1 MHYAATRAAAPTP
14 KAVDQPPDEVAVAAV
29 SLLHQDIG
37 EPPALQALFD
47 PVHVFRHS
55 RPPTIKLRGCHYRG
69 ISRRSRVGA
78 CQFPGATLAGMAFKV
93 NREPEP
99 PLSFGDKDKFEIVNG
114 GVLKIRRANRTNL
127 YISPGMWAS
136 IEEAP
141 SPSAGPSP
149 RVQDD
154 RDA

>member
-1 MHYAATRAAAPTP
+1 VNMGTTTGRGGLMAALATALRRS
-14 KAVDQPPDEVAVAAV
+14 DV
-29 SLLHQDIG
+29 STTQLRTASHEQLD
-37 EPPALQALFD
+37 ALTSLFD

-149 RVQDD
+149 RVQDG

>member
-1 MHYAATRAAAPTP
+1 MYSGIR
-14 KAVDQPPDEVAVAAV
+14 V
-29 SLLHQDIG
+29 LL
-37 EPPALQALFD
+37 
-47 PVHVFRHS
+47 R
-55 RPPTIKLRGCHYRG
+55 IKLRGCHYRG
-69 ISRRSRVGA
+69 ISRRSRVGT

-141 SPSAGPSP
+141 SPSVGPSP

>member
-1 MHYAATRAAAPTP
+1 
-14 KAVDQPPDEVAVAAV
+14 
-29 SLLHQDIG
+29 
-37 EPPALQALFD
+37 
-47 PVHVFRHS
+47 
-55 RPPTIKLRGCHYRG
+55 
-69 ISRRSRVGA
+69 
-78 CQFPGATLAGMAFKV
+78 MAFKV

-127 YISPGMWAS
+127 YISPRIWAS

-149 RVQDD
+149 RVHNDLD
-154 RDA
+154 T